1 MRSRSLREGGGAGGV
16 RGGAAASFPSQKRY
30 LLPNQDYG
38 AFKSIALVD
47 PKIEVT
53 AVEPVSDSGRRRKE
67 G

>member
-1 MRSRSLREGGGAGGV
+1 MEYAVELPAP
-16 RGGAAASFPSQKRY
+16 FPSQKRY

-47 PKIEVT
+47 PKIEVK
-53 AVEPVSDSGRRRKE
+53 AVEPVSDSGGRREE

>member
-1 MRSRSLREGGGAGGV
+1 MEYAVELPAP
-16 RGGAAASFPSQKRY
+16 FPSQKRY

-38 AFKSIALVD
+38 AFKSIVLVD

-53 AVEPVSDSGRRRKE
+53 AVEPVSDSDGRREE

>member
-1 MRSRSLREGGGAGGV
+1 MLVEYAV
-16 RGGAAASFPSQKRY
+16 ELPAPFPSQKRY

-47 PKIEVT
+47 PKIEVKT
-53 AVEPVSDSGRRRKE
+53 IEPVSDSGGRRGE